1 MAEFVFNFFFY
12 FNKNSI
18 SGISKKEWKVKNYLK
33 ILYFNLWVILD
44 EMFEITY
51 EAYHYE
57 IGIDCLNVTFL
68 NPANGTSRAS

>member
-1 MAEFVFNFFFY
+1 MQRVKDENDL
-12 FNKNSI
+12 KNS
-18 SGISKKEWKVKNYLK
+18 WFQFMK
-33 ILYFNLWVILD
+33 IILE

-68 NPANGTSRAS
+68 STVNGTPSAL